1 MGNSGGIVV
10 NNVWSLETHGD
21 PLGKVRDF
29 IAKIWLETG
38 LAGMLVTMVEGNE
51 VRTTPRY
58 ITNVDLL
65 NGVNPF
71 QPLMEINVAR
81 LIPEL
86 LANHP
91 DEKVGALLRPCE
103 MRALIEMT
111 KHASIK
117 IDRLLTISV
126 DCLGTFPADEYQ
138 WRLERIGKSYP
149 NQEIKV
155 NESPDELAREALKFA
170 RQGGIVPYR
179 YRSACQVCIS
189 PAAKH
194 ADINIHILG
203 LPVRQQILVI
213 LNDPALATRY
223 NLKPLTDCEADEDL
237 ILQHERI
244 VSKKNEQYQRT
255 LKRIN
260 EGLVE
265 LLPANLDTV
274 IHQLESCGD
283 CQKCMDVCPICF
295 VDRPTR
301 YSDGHYDRSD
311 VVRWLVSCAGCG
323 MCEQSCPNH
332 LPLSTIFSHIRHQL
346 AEEWEYFP
354 GRSFDEPLP
363 MI

>member
-1 MGNSGGIVV
+1 MV
-10 NNVWSLETHGD
+10 NNVWSLETNGD

-29 IAKIWLETG
+29 IAQIWLETG
-38 LAGMLVTMVEGNE
+38 LAGMLVTMVGGNE
-51 VRTTPRY
+51 VRTTPRF
-58 ITNVDLL
+58 ITNIKFL
-65 NGVNPF
+65 NEVNPF

-91 DEKVGALLRPCE
+91 DEKIGALLRPCE

-111 KHASIK
+111 KHSSIT

-138 WRLERIGKSYP
+138 WRLDRIEKSNP
-149 NQEIKV
+149 DQGIIVSK
-155 NESPDELAREALKFA
+155 SSDELAREALKFA

-179 YRSACQVCIS
+179 YRSACQICIS

-203 LPVRQQILVI
+203 LPVRQQILVV

-223 NLKPLTDCEADEDL
+223 NLKPLTDWKANEDL

-311 VVRWLVSCAGCG
+311 VVRWLVSCVGCG

>member
-1 MGNSGGIVV
+1 V

-29 IAKIWLETG
+29 IASIWLKTS

-51 VRTTPRY
+51 VRTSPRY
-58 ITNVDLL
+58 ITKVEFL
-65 NGVNPF
+65 NEVNPF
-71 QPLMEINVAR
+71 QPLMKINVAR

-86 LANHP
+86 LADHP
-91 DEKVGALLRPCE
+91 NEKIGAILRPCE

-111 KHASIK
+111 KHLSLK
-117 IDRLLTISV
+117 IDRLLTICV

-138 WRLERIGKSYP
+138 WRLERKWKSYP
-149 NQEIKV
+149 GKGINI
-155 NESPDELAREALKFA
+155 NNSSDELAREALTFS

-179 YRSACQVCIS
+179 YRPACQVCIS

-203 LPVRQQILVI
+203 LPVRQQILVS
-213 LNDPALATRY
+213 LNDPALATCI
-223 NLKPLTDCEADEDL
+223 NIKPLTDCEADEGL

-244 VSKKNEQYQRT
+244 VSKKIELYQRT
-255 LKRIN
+255 LERIN
-260 EGLVE
+260 EGLGE
-265 LLPANLDTV
+265 LIPSNADGV

-283 CQKCMDVCPICF
+283 CQKCMDVCPICS
-295 VDRPTR
+295 VDRPIR

-311 VVRWLVSCAGCG
+311 VVRWLVSCSGCG
-323 MCEQSCPNH
+323 MCEQSCPSH
-332 LPLSTIFSHIRHQL
+332 LPLSAIFAHIRSQL
-346 AEEWEYFP
+346 DQELESAP
-354 GRSFDEPLP
+354 GKSIHDLLL